1 METVS
6 TSPISETIQ
15 EPKMTQELE
24 DAFARLAAQIT
35 EIREQM
41 QADDASIRQS
51 NAEYALLRAESQTLR
66 KQTETILAG
75 MRSML

>member
-6 TSPISETIQ
+6 TSPIPETVQ

-24 DAFARLAAQIT
+24 DAFARLATQIT

-41 QADDASIRQS
+41 RADDASIRQS
-51 NAEYALLRAESQTLR
+51 NVEYAILRAESQVLR
-66 KQTETILAG
+66 KQTEAILAG
-75 MRSML
+75 VRSLL